1 MPRPKG
7 KTNSSS
13 NPATQ
18 GIASFFRPIFDANRK
33 LLKTRSNQEVLD
45 MWLEAHPGYKEVPE
59 NVKSGLANLKSVMRK
74 QLRIRRTKRAAARDA
89 TQRAAG
95 GVVVQAKVV
104 PLLSIS
110 AADTGLEKLE
120 MLIDDCL
127 TMAKNLDRKGLDK
140 IIHALRVARNRVVW
154 KLGEE

>member
-1 MPRPKG
+1 
-7 KTNSSS
+7 
-13 NPATQ
+13 
-18 GIASFFRPIFDANRK
+18 
-33 LLKTRSNQEVLD
+33 
-45 MWLEAHPGYKEVPE
+45 MWLEAHPGMKDVPE

-74 QLRIRRTKRAAARDA
+74 QLRIRRTKRAAAKDA

-95 GVVVQAKVV
+95 GVIVQAQVV

-127 TMAKNLDRKGLDK
+127 TMAKNLDREGLDS
-140 IIHALRVARNRVVW
+140 IIHALRIARNRVVW